1 MRALFGSLRGRRTI
15 LATLGLVAGLV
26 GGYLMTAVDK
36 AEAIS
41 GPAICTYYNNA
52 AHKKVV
58 GARGTGCCG
67 APISWG
73 TTTIYFQCEQL
84 LCPDVVCPT

>member
-1 MRALFGSLRGRRTI
+1 MRAFWGFMRRKRTI
-15 LATLGLVAGLV
+15 LGALGLAALFV
-26 GGYLMTAVDK
+26 GAYLTTAVGK

-41 GPAICTYYNNA
+41 GPAMCTYYNNA